1 MKAIISSDILY
12 VWNIYNNE
20 YYYKY
25 FIIIKLFI
33 LRKQYFIVTIPRK
46 NKYKC
51 KCVKYI

>member
-1 MKAIISSDILY
+1 MYEIYIIM
-12 VWNIYNNE
+12 NII
-20 YYYKY
+20 YYKY